1 MFPVAGAPGE
11 SPLRLFVAEFV
22 RHGGDAPV
30 GHRILHGFGGRLEL
44 LVRGDILPVQHI
56 ADSGLF
62 AERGRLHGALQG
74 ALRVDSPDTFH
85 HRVADDRYAAVAG
98 HLVGLAADQRP
109 DRKLALLVA
118 DREHRRD
125 HVAHPVALDDRKP
138 RMQRPVS
145 VPAREGRIVRP
156 IGFADFIVVA
166 AEFTVHVAV
175 GRGGDHRVVHGRIED
190 ALGAFVRSRDLDA
203 LQFLF
208 PCVAGRRH
216 HLAEIP
222 VGNLFAQVF
231 QRIVGAYG
239 RNGDF
244 QCQFLDAA
252 FEADHALHAFAFQL
266 AASGRLVVVEDQQF
280 GDRTVAFQCEV
291 DAVFRRPAFD
301 DAVADDG
308 VGIDQP

>member
-1 MFPVAGAPGE
+1 M
-11 SPLRLFVAEFV
+11 
-22 RHGGDAPV
+22 
-30 GHRILHGFGGRLEL
+30 
-44 LVRGDILPVQHI
+44 
-56 ADSGLF
+56 
-62 AERGRLHGALQG
+62 
-74 ALRVDSPDTFH
+74 
-85 HRVADDRYAAVAG
+85 
-98 HLVGLAADQRP
+98 
-109 DRKLALLVA
+109 
-118 DREHRRD
+118 
-125 HVAHPVALDDRKP
+125 
-138 RMQRPVS
+138 
-145 VPAREGRIVRP
+145 
-156 IGFADFIVVA
+156 A
-166 AEFTVHVAV
+166 AEFAVYVAV

-190 ALGAFVRSRDLDA
+190 ALGAFVRSRDVDA

-216 HLAEIP
+216 HRAEIP

-266 AASGRLVVVEDQQF
+266 VASGRLVVVEDQQF
-280 GDRTVAFQCEV
+280 GDRTDAFQCEV

-301 DAVADDG
+301 DAVSDDG